1 MGFSTTVLINGIVFF
16 LGCVSLWAGV
26 KIGWIPWTGDM
37 GAGPI
42 QLTWKAI
49 VPGICG
55 LAIVIG
61 TPIALMHLGAALTFS
76 LVIATQLFL
85 GILIDVFL
93 DGKPLSWP
101 LAAGSVVMLVGC
113 LLILNAEKLK

>member
-1 MGFSTTVLINGIVFF
+1 MGFSTTVFVNGIVFF
-16 LGCVSLWAGV
+16 VGCLALWAGV
-26 KIGWIPWTGDM
+26 KVGWIPWTGEM

-42 QLTWKAI
+42 QLSWKSI

-61 TPIALMHLGAALTFS
+61 TPIALMNLGAALTFS

-85 GILIDVFL
+85 GILIDVYME
-93 DGKPLSWP
+93 GKPLSWP
-101 LAAGSVVMLVGC
+101 LVAGSLAMLVGC